1 MIEVKMKCKDLQ
13 ARAKAL
19 RLPRNPEPKEWL
31 ASNLSQQ
38 KIADYKPFNFVDGE
52 GVRCSLYVSGCKF
65 SCPGCYNKVAQNF
78 NYGYDYTKALED
90 QIIADL
96 GQSYVQGLT
105 LLGGEP
111 FLNTQVCLQLVK
123 RVRAEY
129 GHQKDIWSW
138 SGYTWEELQ
147 KESADKLELLSYLD
161 VLVDGRFLEA
171 KKDLNLQF
179 RGSANQRI
187 IAVPA
192 SLKARQPILWQAE
205 F

>member
-13 ARAKAL
+13 ARAKVP
-19 RLPRNPEPKEWL
+19 RLPHNPEPKEWL

-171 KKDLNLQF
+171 QKDLTLQF

-192 SLKARQPILWQAE
+192 SLKAQQPILWQAE

>member
-1 MIEVKMKCKDLQ
+1 MKCKDLQ
-13 ARAKAL
+13 ARAKAP

-31 ASNLSQQ
+31 ANNLSQQ

-147 KESADKLELLSYLD
+147 KESVDKLELLSYLD

>member
-1 MIEVKMKCKDLQ
+1 MKCKDLQ
-13 ARAKAL
+13 ARAKAP

-90 QIIADL
+90 QIITDL

-161 VLVDGRFLEA
+161 VLVDGRFLETQ
-171 KKDLNLQF
+171 KDLTLQF

-192 SLKARQPILWQAE
+192 SLKAQQPILWQAE

>member
-1 MIEVKMKCKDLQ
+1 MKCKDLQ
-13 ARAKAL
+13 ARAKAP

-161 VLVDGRFLEA
+161 VLVDGRFLETQ
-171 KKDLNLQF
+171 KDLTLQF
-179 RGSANQRI
+179 RGSTNQRI

-192 SLKARQPILWQAE
+192 LLKAQQPILWQAE

>member
-1 MIEVKMKCKDLQ
+1 MKCKDLQ

>member
-1 MIEVKMKCKDLQ
+1 MKCKDLQ
-13 ARAKAL
+13 ARAKAP

-90 QIIADL
+90 QIITDL

-161 VLVDGRFLEA
+161 VLVDGRFLETQ
-171 KKDLNLQF
+171 KDLTLQF
-179 RGSANQRI
+179 RGSTNQRI

-192 SLKARQPILWQAE
+192 SLKAQQPILWQAE

>member
-13 ARAKAL
+13 ARAKTP

-171 KKDLNLQF
+171 QKDLTLQF

-192 SLKARQPILWQAE
+192 SLKAQQPILWQAE

>member
-1 MIEVKMKCKDLQ
+1 MKCKDLQ
-13 ARAKAL
+13 ARAKAP

-90 QIIADL
+90 QIITDL
-96 GQSYVQGLT
+96 GHSYVQGLT

-171 KKDLNLQF
+171 QKDLTLQF